1 MEQVRDSRMASITKL
16 QDIDLAEARQ
26 KLMIYSALGKRVP
39 LEAFFQIR
47 DNPGITFNEIVRE
60 VKAKK
65 ALVAYHL
72 GIMKATGLV
81 TFTYERK
88 GQKTS
93 SYNLTELGKKFAKE
107 LAAAIK

>member
-1 MEQVRDSRMASITKL
+1 MREMVGMASITKL
-16 QDIDLAEARQ
+16 QEIDLAEARR
-26 KLMIYSALGKRVP
+26 KLMIYSALDTPVR
-39 LEAFFQIR
+39 LNAFFLIR
-47 DNPGITFNEIVRE
+47 DNPGITFNEIARE

-72 GIMKATGLV
+72 GILKATDLV

-88 GQKTS
+88 GQTTS
-93 SYNLTELGKKFAKE
+93 SYNLTDLGKKVAKE